1 MRFEQWL
8 ALVRTRM
15 VLLTM
20 AAAWALSFL
29 TVRQTIWLDWMAL
42 VLLFWTVYQ
51 PKRISLLVAFVLGI
65 LVDVQQASRMGEHAL
80 MYVWLVYGD
89 AFACAAL
96 AIFLCLCTRLVC
108 DRHGVCD
115 AVATGIGLLGLLGSH
130 TQLFPHVVV
139 AIGDSRLVVV
149 GNGAH
154 ARYSVAEDGR
164 VDDELNKL
172 SI

>member
-8 ALVRTRM
+8 ALVRTRV

-29 TVRQTIWLDWMAL
+29 TVRQTMWLDWMAL

-80 MYVWLVYGD
+80 MYVWLVYGMRLL
-89 AFACAAL
+89 APRLQFSSVFVHALYATAMVFVIQLLRAL
-96 AIFLCLCTRLVC
+96 AYLV
-108 DRHGVCD
+108 
-115 AVATGIGLLGLLGSH
+115 LLGSH
-130 TQLFPHVVV
+130 TQIYPMLWLLLAIPAWLLLAVVLTRG
-139 AIGDSRLVVV
+139 IQSRKM
-149 GNGAH
+149 GEWMTN
-154 ARYSVAEDGR
+154 
-164 VDDELNKL
+164 
-172 SI
+172 

>member
-8 ALVRTRM
+8 ALVRTRV

-65 LVDVQQASRMGEHAL
+65 LVDVQQPHAW
-80 MYVWLVYGD
+80 VS
-89 AFACAAL
+89 
-96 AIFLCLCTRLVC
+96 TR
-108 DRHGVCD
+108 
-115 AVATGIGLLGLLGSH
+115 
-130 TQLFPHVVV
+130 
-139 AIGDSRLVVV
+139 
-149 GNGAH
+149 
-154 ARYSVAEDGR
+154 
-164 VDDELNKL
+164 
-172 SI
+172 

>member
-80 MYVWLVYGD
+80 MYVWLVYGMRLL
-89 AFACAAL
+89 APRLQFSSVFVHALYATAMVFAMQLLRAL
-96 AIFLCLCTRLVC
+96 VYLV
-108 DRHGVCD
+108 
-115 AVATGIGLLGLLGSH
+115 LLGSP
-130 TQLFPHVVV
+130 TQLSPMLWLLL
-139 AIGDSRLVVV
+139 AIPAWLLLAMVLTRGAQSRKM
-149 GNGAH
+149 GEWMAN
-154 ARYSVAEDGR
+154 
-164 VDDELNKL
+164 
-172 SI
+172 